1 MKRKWFALGVLALGF
16 SLLFNTFPCYAQ
28 KSPKTMTLLYSNN
41 INGEIDPCP
50 T

>member
-1 MKRKWFALGVLALGF
+1 MNSKPLFAVAIALGG
-16 SLLFNTFPCYAQ
+16 LLFLLNFSTHAQ
-28 KSPKTMTLLYSNN
+28 KPPKTFTVLYSNN